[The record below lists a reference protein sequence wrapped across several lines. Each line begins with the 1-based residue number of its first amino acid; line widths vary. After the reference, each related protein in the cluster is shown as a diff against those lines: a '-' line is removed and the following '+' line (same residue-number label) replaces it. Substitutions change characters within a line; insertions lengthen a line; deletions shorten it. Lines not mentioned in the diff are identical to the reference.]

1 MLRAIVLY
9 VILNLID
16 LAGTIFLLHEASGQ
30 FYEANPLARL
40 FLQHWGI
47 AGLAVHKA
55 FWVLVV
61 SGICVYIGNF
71 HLQLATRL
79 AYGFAGVSFLVCLWA
94 LLIYLTG
101 GMMISAILV
110 SAFVALVVMSFA
122 ITWLMDE
129 RAALRREIKGL
140 EFDKDMLK
148 QELASW
154 QGVSHGWT
162 TQKILTTET
171 YT

>member
-1 MLRAIVLY
+1 MLRAVALY

-16 LAGTIFLLHEASGQ
+16 LAGTIFLLQDHSGQ
-30 FYEANPLARL
+30 FYEANPLANYC
-40 FLQHWGI
+40 LQNWGL
-47 AGLAVHKA
+47 AGLSCHKILWA
-55 FWVLVV
+55 SAV

-71 HLQLATRL
+71 HLQFATRL
-79 AYGFAGVSFLVCLWA
+79 AYGFAGVSFLVCLWT

-110 SAFVALVVMSFA
+110 TAFVALVVMSYA
-122 ITWLMDE
+122 LAWLMDE